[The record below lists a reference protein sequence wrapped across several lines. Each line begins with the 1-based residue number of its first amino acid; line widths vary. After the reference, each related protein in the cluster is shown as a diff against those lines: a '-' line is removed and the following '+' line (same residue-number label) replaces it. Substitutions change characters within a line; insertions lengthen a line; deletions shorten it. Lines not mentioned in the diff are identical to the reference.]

1 MGPLAWKVLGTGAA
15 VLAGTVANQ
24 VVSKG
29 WNLFSGKP
37 APSDPLNTDE
47 VSWKE
52 AMLFAAITGFVVQA
66 ARVAAQRKAAQY
78 YQRTS
83 GHLPKAM
90 EKLRAEADKAGRK

>member
-1 MGPLAWKVLGTGAA
+1 MGPMAWKILGTGAA

-29 WNLFSGKP
+29 WHVISGKP

-52 AMLFAAITGFVVQA
+52 ALLFAAITGVIVQV

-78 YQRTS
+78 YQRSS
-83 GHLPKAM
+83 GHLPQAV
-90 EKLRAEADKAGRK
+90 DKRD

>member
-1 MGPLAWKVLGTGAA
+1 MGPMAWKVLGTGAA
-15 VLAGTVANQ
+15 ILAGTVANQ

-29 WNLFSGKP
+29 WNLVSGKP

-52 AMLFAAITGFVVQA
+52 ALLFAAITGVVVQA

-78 YQRTS
+78 YQRSS
-83 GHLPKAM
+83 GHLPKALD
-90 EKLRAEADKAGRK
+90 KVKAEAERR